1 MQHYLVIFPI
11 QVHIH
16 LGLRRCSHL
25 GRDIKLKEFNFL
37 YERHKLGGLGADN
50 GIERRTLY
58 VSTLQCIVARGH
70 LAKLTVEVM
79 FIGNNAAQGSGR
91 LRWCRS
97 RCGLVLLVGGW
108 GALPSPGGCV
118 EATCFSTRQP

>member
-1 MQHYLVIFPI
+1 ME
-11 QVHIH
+11 
-16 LGLRRCSHL
+16 L
-25 GRDIKLKEFNFL
+25 GREHICL
-37 YERHKLGGLGADN
+37 H
-50 GIERRTLY
+50 
-58 VSTLQCIVARGH
+58 IVARGH

-118 EATCFSTRQP
+118 EATCFATRQP